1 MPLPTVD
8 EIKNYLRV
16 DGAEDDTFLSSL
28 IEAAK
33 EDLTSSGITNQE
45 TARYTIAIKLLVA
58 NHYEE
63 RRPEVIGTSI
73 AKSNYSLERIIAQL
87 KAEELPLDS
96 ELEGTP

>member
-1 MPLPTVD
+1 MPLPSVG

-16 DGAEDDTFLSSL
+16 DGSEDDTFLDSL

-58 NHYEE
+58 NYYEE
-63 RRPEVIGTSI
+63 RRPEVIGTSV
-73 AKSNYSLERIIAQL
+73 AKNSYSLGRIIAQL

-96 ELEGTP
+96 ELEETP